1 MDDTRARAEIRALEA
16 IDHDALLERLGAMIA
31 VESVSGEETAAQRT
45 MAGFMRSI
53 GMEVDEWDIDMD
65 TLRVHPSYTAEIE
78 RDHAVGVVGRHGSGQ
93 GPTLVLNGHV
103 DVVPAGDL
111 SRWTHPPFRA
121 HIENGRVYGRGATD
135 MKGALCCA
143 LGAIEAIVRA
153 GVRLEGAV
161 LLQSVVGEEDGGM
174 GTLASVLRGHTGDA
188 GIVLEPTRLAVAPA
202 QAGAMNFR
210 ITVPGVAAH
219 GALRAEGID
228 PVERFIP
235 IFHAVRAFEAER
247 NARLDHPMFRG
258 DDIPFAICVG
268 TVRCGVWASTVA
280 ESLVCEG
287 RLGIAPGEAPD
298 GVRAAFVR
306 AVEAAADRI
315 DAPDGG
321 RPIVDWWGAQ
331 FMPAEI
337 DPGHDLVRTLAA
349 AHADT
354 TGRAPDI
361 RGMPYG
367 ADMRLLVNEGRT
379 PSVLYGPG
387 DVRTAHAP
395 DESVPIADLHTAT
408 AVLVRTIL
416 RMCGIRA

>member
-1 MDDTRARAEIRALEA
+1 MLGASRQIENRVLDG
-16 IDHDALLERLGAMIA
+16 IDHDALLERLGVLIA
-31 VESVSGEETAAQRT
+31 IESVTGDETPAQRA

-53 GMEVDEWDIDMD
+53 GMEVDEWDIDMGV
-65 TLRVHPSYTAEIE
+65 LRSHPSYTAEFE
-78 RDHAVGVVGRHGSGQ
+78 RDDALGVVGRFGSGS
-93 GPTLVLNGHV
+93 GPVLVLNGHV

-111 SRWTHPPFRA
+111 TRWAHPPFRA
-121 HIENGRVYGRGATD
+121 TVENGRVYGRGATD

-143 LGAIEAIVRA
+143 LAAVEAIARS
-153 GVRLEGAV
+153 GVPLRGSV

-235 IFHAVRAFEAER
+235 VFHAIRAFESER
-247 NARLDHPMFRG
+247 NARLDHPMFRS
-258 DDIPFAICVG
+258 DALPFAICIG

-287 RLGIAPGEAPD
+287 RLGIAPGESPED
-298 GVRAAFVR
+298 VRTAFVR
-306 AVEAAADRI
+306 AVEEAADRI
-315 DAPDGG
+315 DAPNAG
-321 RPIVDWWGAQ
+321 RPLVDWWGAQ

-337 DPGHDLVRTLAA
+337 DPGHGLVETLAG
-349 AHADT
+349 AHAET
-354 TGRAPDI
+354 TGLRPEI
-361 RGMPYG
+361 RGMLYG

-379 PSVLYGPG
+379 PTVLYGPG

-395 DESVPIADLHTAT
+395 DESVPVEDLRTAA
-408 AVLVRTIL
+408 AVLARTIL
-416 RMCGIRA
+416 RVCGVRS